1 MGPWGRLR
9 TTMGDHYRRTIMG
22 DHYRR
27 VPARSWGVR
36 ATTIRWV
43 LVPRMVNGILTP
55 TELVR
60 SMIAIFTTTPRTA
73 ISTAATCGCTSLM
86 WRALTTVPTHRP
98 MGQNL
103 MLIKFRPFMATLGK
117 ITALPTRCQKVMTK
131 LAPVTSRGS
140 TQGRTTML
148 MFM

>member
-9 TTMGDHYRRTIMG
+9 TIRGVHYRRTIRG
-22 DHYRR
+22 VHYRR

-43 LVPRMVNGILTP
+43 LLPRMVNGILTP

-60 SMIAIFTTTPRTA
+60 SMTAIFTTMPRTA
-73 ISTAATCGCTSLM
+73 IPTAAKCGCTSLM

-103 MLIKFRPFMATLGK
+103 MLITFRPFMATLGT

-131 LAPVTSRGS
+131 LVLVTSRGR
-140 TQGRTTML
+140 TQWRTTML